1 MKKLVFL
8 FGILFALQTA
18 LFAQDTTVVFNAHL
32 LSTFQLNV
40 VDGNIQEI
48 IFDEPLDY
56 NVGVYGPHDIG
67 MNQGILPGW
76 STVTVEATENW
87 YFTIEAVDFIPG
99 GGPDPGAPGSAIPI
113 TNLGVWCDEEPT
125 AIHSLSGEC
134 SCLYLAPDDAL
145 GITAAPVTLIG
156 NGTGNAGTI
165 DDNIFWLNWMM
176 GTMLGSMNTNTML
189 AQLTGSV
196 PGVSFTTGDYTTT
209 AYLTLHPAP

>member
-18 LFAQDTTVVFNAHL
+18 LFAQDTIVVFNAHL

-40 VDGNIQEI
+40 VDGNVQEI
-48 IFDEPLDY
+48 IFDEPIDY
-56 NVGVYGPHDIG
+56 NVGVFGPHDVG
-67 MNQGILPGW
+67 MNQGILPGY

-87 YFTIEAVDFIPG
+87 YFTIEADDFTPG
-99 GGPDPGAPGSAIPI
+99 GGPDPGIGAIPI
-113 TNLGVWCDEEPT
+113 TNLGVWCDEAPG
-125 AIHSLSGEC
+125 AIHTLLLEC
-134 SCLYLAPDDAL
+134 SCAYQIAADAL

-156 NGTGNAGTI
+156 NGTGNAGTTT
-165 DDNIFWLNWMM
+165 DNSFWLNWMM
-176 GTMLGSMNTNTML
+176 GTMEGSMNANTML

-209 AYLTLHPAP
+209 AFLTLHPTP